1 VLDAVAADPAAPHT
15 LGDLAARAGV
25 SARHL
30 TRLFREELGRTPARF
45 VEQVRLESAQ
55 QLLERTTEPLDV
67 VARRAGFGSVETL
80 RRAFARGLGVTPS
93 DYRARFRTTG
103 IG

>member
-1 VLDAVAADPAAPHT
+1 VRRRPVLVVLCD
-15 LGDLAARAGV
+15 GV
-25 SARHL
+25 
-30 TRLFREELGRTPARF
+30 RLETGRTPVRF

-55 QLLERTTEPLDV
+55 HQLE
-67 VARRAGFGSVETL
+67 L